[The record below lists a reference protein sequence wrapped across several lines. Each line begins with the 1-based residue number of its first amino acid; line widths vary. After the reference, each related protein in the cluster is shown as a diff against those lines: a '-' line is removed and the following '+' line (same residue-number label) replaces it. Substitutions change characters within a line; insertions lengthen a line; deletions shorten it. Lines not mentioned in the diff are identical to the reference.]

1 MDYTLEKK
9 SVPVREAV
17 FDGCFEQPLDLD
29 FTLPDYCPSIE
40 KILKCRVIPQIH
52 SKSLSGDRLTIEG
65 AAAVC
70 VLYIDE
76 EKKSLRSCEH
86 SIPYSGSVNV
96 KSDCTDAVIMAYSK
110 TEYVNCRA
118 ISPRRLDI
126 HGAFSICA
134 KIDSIKSKETAVSCD
149 SEDIQLKKES
159 ISCSRLCALSQQQFS
174 IAEELTPV
182 SGSPAVR
189 SIIKTDMKVRQTECR
204 IAGDKAMIKGELC
217 VRALYIADNEIGECV
232 VTEFVI
238 PVGQVIDAAGIEND
252 SKTDCRL
259 QLLSGE
265 CKLREGE
272 SGSIICV
279 ECRLCAFVAAYCPDK
294 IEYISDAFSTKYEID
309 SEYSSLKSDKLIDIC
324 RENSIIKSSA
334 DTETNGIS
342 KVIDIWGEGCTATPA
357 FENGTAIIK
366 GKLNAC
372 ILALDNDSVPFYAER
387 SIDYLCPIKLNIEEV
402 EHTTV
407 DCEASVDSIS
417 FRLSGGSNIDL
428 RCEITVEARAFEN
441 SSVRTLTKA
450 CADEEHRRSCDNA
463 ALTLY
468 FADKGESV
476 WKIARSYSAVPEAI
490 MNENDLSD
498 DELDDECMLLIPG
511 IN

>member
-1 MDYTLEKK
+1 M
-9 SVPVREAV
+9 
-17 FDGCFEQPLDLD
+17 
-29 FTLPDYCPSIE
+29 
-40 KILKCRVIPQIH
+40 
-52 SKSLSGDRLTIEG
+52 
-65 AAAVC
+65 
-70 VLYIDE
+70 
-76 EKKSLRSCEH
+76 
-86 SIPYSGSVNV
+86 
-96 KSDCTDAVIMAYSK
+96 
-110 TEYVNCRA
+110 
-118 ISPRRLDI
+118 
-126 HGAFSICA
+126 
-134 KIDSIKSKETAVSCD
+134 
-149 SEDIQLKKES
+149 
-159 ISCSRLCALSQQQFS
+159 
-174 IAEELTPV
+174 
-182 SGSPAVR
+182 
-189 SIIKTDMKVRQTECR
+189 
-204 IAGDKAMIKGELC
+204 
-217 VRALYIADNEIGECV
+217 
-232 VTEFVI
+232 
-238 PVGQVIDAAGIEND
+238 
-252 SKTDCRL
+252 
-259 QLLSGE
+259 
-265 CKLREGE
+265 
-272 SGSIICV
+272 
-279 ECRLCAFVAAYCPDK
+279 AAYCPDK

-476 WKIARSYSAVPEAI
+476 WKSHAATAPCRKP
-490 MNENDLSD
+490 
-498 DELDDECMLLIPG
+498 
-511 IN
+511 